1 MLIEL
6 SKNQSLKIFFLLFA
20 PLILFFFFKD
30 EFNSI
35 ILTEYGLIESFTALF
50 YLIAI
55 LICANLARTIKG
67 KQKIFFLLWLF
78 LTLLFFCEETSYL
91 QHYIGYETPEYFLK
105 VNSQKELNFHNIFTD
120 GGSLT
125 TAWGSGKFDIQILL
139 KAQNLFNIGFAFY
152 FLFLPFLAFYSSR
165 LKNIFNNF
173 CIPIIGIRFILSIW
187 FPIIFTVLMG
197 FTDINNVSYLRAYY
211 GETREMFF
219 AFTIMLYIY
228 TCRVELMKNNRFT

>member
-1 MLIEL
+1 M
-6 SKNQSLKIFFLLFA
+6 
-20 PLILFFFFKD
+20 KD

-35 ILTEYGLIESFTALF
+35 ILTEFGLIETFTAVF
-50 YLIAI
+50 YLYTIF
-55 LICANLARTIKG
+55 ICANLALTIKG
-67 KQKIFFLLWLF
+67 KQKTIFLLWLF
-78 LTLLFFCEETSYL
+78 LIFIFFGEETSYL

-105 VNSQKELNFHNIFTD
+105 VNSQKELNFHNIFTQK
-120 GGSLT
+120 GSLT
-125 TAWGSGKFDIQILL
+125 DVLGGGSKFDIQILL
-139 KAQNLFNIGFAFY
+139 KAQNLFSIGFTFY

-187 FPIIFTVLMG
+187 VPIIFTVLMG
-197 FTDINNVSYLRAYY
+197 FTDINNVTYLRKYY

-228 TCRVELMKNNRFT
+228 ICRVELIKNNRFT